1 MFMNPVHCLPAC
13 FCTCALFPV
22 FSATLHA
29 ETAYSTPCGYIQT
42 DLYAKQTNYLGLGV
56 HPEALM
62 QHTLKTDNVTSSGSK
77 VTITDPD
84 VNFNELMDENSAYI
98 LALHF
103 GNEVVALPL
112 NRDGWKKPSSC
123 WKEHE
128 IEVSDSLLAEFLK
141 KGNSPDFYVLRK
153 ARTLNDVLGDDNKF
167 GLKSGSA
174 ASADNASIFNSETTK
189 QAVYYSGTQWMRR
202 GSKEDVGGMP
212 VFGHEPLDITR
223 KAGEDIK
230 AFVIGEVSPKH
241 QKLLLAGHN
250 SLLHTR
256 LPLAH
261 SLRETGLQN
270 TLQSGDAVYVPLGD
284 KNVMVKC
291 TYQRDHWENEK
302 GQDVSDIPFHGILS
316 ISSTSK
322 TPAYININS
331 SISTQ
336 Q

>member
-1 MFMNPVHCLPAC
+1 
-13 FCTCALFPV
+13 
-22 FSATLHA
+22 
-29 ETAYSTPCGYIQT
+29 
-42 DLYAKQTNYLGLGV
+42 
-56 HPEALM
+56 
-62 QHTLKTDNVTSSGSK
+62 
-77 VTITDPD
+77 
-84 VNFNELMDENSAYI
+84 MDENSAYI

-141 KGNSPDFYVLRK
+141 KGNFPDFYVLRK

-241 QKLLLAGHN
+241 QKLLLAGQN

-291 TYQRDHWENEK
+291 TYQRDRWEDEK
-302 GQDVSDIPFHGILS
+302 GQDVSDIPFHGVLS
-316 ISSTSK
+316 ISSSSK